1 MNSTDRNFQKVHIPH
16 LKHTMKLALSENM
29 RSGNLVKTEFRY
41 LALFFPE
48 QKVTVE
54 ELVYFE
60 WD

>member
-16 LKHTMKLALSENM
+16 LKHTMKLALSA
-29 RSGNLVKTEFRY
+29 GNLVKTEFRY